1 MEVTSAKRAM
11 VSPVHSRRGLT
22 SNGSVGHFNEKEML
36 TMTVIRKII
45 KEGKKQNP
53 LPFSS

>member
-1 MEVTSAKRAM
+1 MDITSAKRAM
-11 VSPVHSRRGLT
+11 VSPVHSRRELT
-22 SNGSVGHFNEKEML
+22 SNGSVVHFNEKEML

-53 LPFSS
+53 LPFLS